1 MKNNGDTVAMVGDG
15 VNDVLALKRADCSI
29 AMNSGSEA
37 AKNVSHVVLVNSD
50 FASLPDIVNEG
61 RRVINNLQ
69 RTSSLFLVKTIFS
82 MTTTLVF
89 LITLITIN
97 YAYPFEAV
105 HFQLW
110 SFVGIGISAFFLALE
125 RNKEPLKGSF
135 IGSIFMKAVPG
146 AIATLLPVGLIYLTY
161 ALQQNGA
168 LFTGIYDIEVAA
180 FMSVLAFNFISLIIL
195 LKICLPFSKY
205 RAFVF
210 AGAATVEIGLVAL
223 AATLSY
229 HNHIT
234 ESIIAI
240 NFQELTLVNWFV
252 LGIIVILVS
261 ALYLIVTYIIEV
273 FKGEHLNDKN

>member
-1 MKNNGDTVAMVGDG
+1 M
-15 VNDVLALKRADCSI
+15 
-29 AMNSGSEA
+29 
-37 AKNVSHVVLVNSD
+37 
-50 FASLPDIVNEG
+50 
-61 RRVINNLQ
+61 NNLFN
-69 RTSSLFLVKTIFS
+69 TGSNSFSLSVFKIDKSL
-82 MTTTLVF
+82 TLSIEF

-161 ALQQNGA
+161 ALQQNGV

-180 FMSVLAFNFISLIIL
+180 FMSVLAFNFMSLIIL

-205 RAFVF
+205 RACVF
-210 AGAATVEIGLVAL
+210 AGAATLEVGLVTL
-223 AATLSY
+223 AAVLSY